1 VSTLRAAKVQERMT
15 SRPLGDLEDF
25 FEHGLLALHLLGPD
39 GTILRANQAEL
50 DLLGYAAEEYI
61 GRNITEFHVD
71 PDVIADILSRLAAG
85 EQIRN
90 RPARLRC
97 KDGSIRHVLIDS
109 SVRFEDGGFMHTR
122 CFTRD
127 VTEEAHARHQAAR
140 AQQHL
145 TFLAHASSVLTASLD
160 YDGLLERVARLLVPE
175 IADWAAV
182 HVVGDDEA
190 IRLAAIAHTDPNKEA
205 FARAWLGRHP
215 VSPRA
220 RYGIP
225 VVIRS
230 GEPFFRPHVAPEI
243 LERAARTAE
252 ELRALQALGLKSA
265 IAVPLSARGRTFGT
279 ITVMT
284 AESGRTFEPEDVPF
298 LEEVA
303 RRTALAADNAQL
315 YQMARRARADAEAA
329 AEATQRLAAIVG
341 GSEDA
346 IIGKT
351 LAGVITSWNPAAER
365 MFGWSAAEAIG
376 QHVKLI
382 IPVERHAE
390 EDHVIDMIRRGERVE
405 HFDTVRITE
414 DRRLIDVSLTVSPIK
429 DASGRIIG
437 ASKSARDISERR
449 QLEEERKKLLAS
461 ERAARLDAE
470 ALSRAKDEFLA
481 TVSHELR
488 TPLSGVFGWAR
499 MLQNNQL
506 DDTSRQRA
514 IDAIVRGAAA
524 QSRLIED
531 LLDVSRI
538 ITGRLRL
545 DLSPVDFGSTLESAI
560 ETVRPVAAAKGIELI
575 VDIAGPAPTVLG
587 AADRLQQIVWNLV
600 MNAVKFTPRG
610 GRVEARLRR
619 EGSDAEFVVAD
630 SGEGIEPE
638 LLPHVFDRFRQGDSS
653 STRAHPGLGLGLAL
667 VRHLID
673 LHGGSVSAQSP
684 GKGQGATFT
693 VRLPLAMGRETGS

>member
-1 VSTLRAAKVQERMT
+1 MT

-85 EQIRN
+85 EHIRN

-97 KDGSIRHVLIDS
+97 KDDSIRHVLIDS
-109 SVRFEDGGFMHTR
+109 SARFEHGGFVHTR

-127 VTEEAHARHQAAR
+127 VTEEAQARHQAAR

-145 TFLAHASSVLTASLD
+145 TLLAQASGALTASLD

-190 IRLAAIAHTDPNKEA
+190 IRLAAIAHADPSKEA
-205 FARAWLGRHP
+205 FARAWLGRYP

-284 AESGRTFEPEDVPF
+284 AESGRIFEPEDVPF
-298 LEEVA
+298 LEELA

-315 YQMARRARADAEAA
+315 YQSTRRARADAEAA

-346 IIGKT
+346 IVGKT
-351 LAGVITSWNPAAER
+351 LAGIITSWNEAAEK

-382 IPVERHAE
+382 IPVDRHAE

-405 HFDTVRITE
+405 HFDTVRITK

-429 DASGRIIG
+429 DASGRIVG

-499 MLQNNQL
+499 MLQNSQM
-506 DDTSRQRA
+506 DDASRQRA

-524 QSRLIED
+524 QSQLIED

-545 DLSPVDFGSTLESAI
+545 DLSRVDLGSTLESAI
-560 ETVRPVAAAKGIELI
+560 ETVRPVADAKAIELV
-575 VDIAGPAPTVLG
+575 VDIARPAPTVLG

-610 GRVEARLRR
+610 GRVEARLQR
-619 EGSDAEFVVAD
+619 EGSDAEIVVAD

-653 STRAHPGLGLGLAL
+653 STRAHRGLGLGLAL
-667 VRHLID
+667 VRHLVE
-673 LHGGSVSAQSP
+673 LHGGRVSAQSP

-693 VRLPLAMGRETGS
+693 VRLPLVIGPERGS